1 MSAPSSDEN
10 RPVLMVGAT
19 GDLGGR
25 AVRALL
31 ARGKSIR
38 ALVRPG
44 SDVSGL
50 PTEKVQVVR
59 GDMLDPTSLG
69 PAMEGVSAVVSTAIG
84 YSGRRDTDSLRTD
97 TEGNRN
103 LVDAAKK
110 ASVPRFVFQSILAC
124 DLATDVPHFW
134 AKKETEDYLVQQ
146 GVPFVALRPGAF
158 LGSWMARTLQHGQF
172 VGMTPAGVRITYIR
186 PDEVARALALAV
198 DEPRALNGTVDL
210 GCDRP
215 LSGPEL
221 KVTLETLLGRPLQDA
236 PMQGRGGASADMMA
250 MFRFFQT
257 GKYVADTRRQ
267 AELFGPVPKIEDSVR
282 SMLVEIGLLPAPP
295 AQRPS

>member
-1 MSAPSSDEN
+1 MSDHTSKGN

-25 AVRALL
+25 AVRAIL
-31 ARGKSIR
+31 ARGKSVR

-44 SDVSGL
+44 SDASRL
-50 PTEKVQVVR
+50 PKENVQVVR
-59 GDMLDPTSLG
+59 GDMMDPASLG
-69 PAMEGVSAVVSTAIG
+69 PAMEGISAVVSTAIG
-84 YSGRRDTDSLRTD
+84 YSQRRETDSLRTD

-103 LVDAAKK
+103 LVDAARK
-110 ASVPRFVFQSILAC
+110 ADVPRVVFQSILAC
-124 DLATDVPHFW
+124 DLATDVPHFR
-134 AKKETEDYLVQQ
+134 AKKETEEYLAQQ

-158 LGSWMARTLQHGQF
+158 LGGWLAMTLQRGQF
-172 VGMTPAGVRITYIR
+172 VGMTPAGIRITYIR

-198 DEPRALNGTVDL
+198 DEPRALGGHVDL

-221 KVTLETLLGRPLQDA
+221 KETLEKLLGRPLQEA
-236 PMQGRGGASADMMA
+236 QMQGRGGTSTDMMS

-267 AELFGPVPKIEDSVR
+267 AELFGPVPKVEDQVR
-282 SMLVEIGLLPAPP
+282 SLLVEAGLLPSAPP
-295 AQRPS
+295 P

>member
-1 MSAPSSDEN
+1 
-10 RPVLMVGAT
+10 VLMVGAT

-31 ARGKSIR
+31 ARGKTVR

-44 SDVSGL
+44 SDASHL
-50 PTEKVQVVR
+50 PHGKVQVVR
-59 GDMLDPTSLG
+59 GDLLDRASLG
-69 PAMEGVSAVVSTAIG
+69 AALENVSAVVTTAIG
-84 YSGRRDTDSLRTD
+84 YSGRRETDSLRTD

-110 ASVPRFVFQSILAC
+110 ADVPRVVFQSILAC
-124 DLATDVPHFW
+124 DLAPDVPHFW
-134 AKKETEDYLVQQ
+134 AKKETEDYLLRE
-146 GVPFVALRPGAF
+146 GVPYVALRPGAF
-158 LGSWMARTLQHGQF
+158 LGAWMAATLPSGQF
-172 VGMTPAGVRITYIR
+172 VGMTPAGVRITFIR

-198 DEPRALNGTVDL
+198 DEPRALYGHVDL

-215 LSGPEL
+215 LSGPEFQEL
-221 KVTLETLLGRPLQDA
+221 LETLLGRSLRMAQMP
-236 PMQGRGGASADMMA
+236 GRRGAGADLLA

-282 SMLVEIGLLPAPP
+282 SMLGEVGLLPSGPAP
-295 AQRPS
+295 